1 MEQDC
6 GNKEGNVTGRRE
18 EVGSKEERANASER
32 RRGEVR

>member
-18 EVGSKEERANASER
+18 VESKEERANASER